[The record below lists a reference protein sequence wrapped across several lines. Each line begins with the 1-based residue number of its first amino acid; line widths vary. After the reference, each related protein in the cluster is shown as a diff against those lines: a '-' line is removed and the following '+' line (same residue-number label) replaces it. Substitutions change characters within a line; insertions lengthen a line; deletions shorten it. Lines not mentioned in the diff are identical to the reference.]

1 MFFLRRSS
9 VCSSHYA
16 IRRVK
21 ETKSTHTNMKN
32 EKFFEEKRIGNQQEA
47 KVTWEKKLERTKKKD
62 EVVYR
67 CLRRCIYRR
76 KWEVKC
82 LITA

>member
-1 MFFLRRSS
+1 
-9 VCSSHYA
+9 
-16 IRRVK
+16 
-21 ETKSTHTNMKN
+21 MKN
-32 EKFFEEKRIGNQQEA
+32 ENFFEEKRIGNQQEA